1 MKLLPLCRTVAIVLC
16 LSFPLA
22 RCGGASGQVVDN
34 PGFKALPRPICYSM
48 PLAPV
53 GGANAVIVY
62 GRDAAWTR
70 NAAESVQKSIQDW
83 SGVKLDLADDHTV
96 TSDESWLL
104 NDAYLKTPLIVLGNA
119 RDNRVMHALGTRY
132 LLQSNRTWPGGDRF
146 VIRSIFEP
154 FVADVNYVVLEAST
168 QAGLDGAA
176 VKFAALVKG
185 LPKDATAA
193 LPRLR
198 EVGFGKDA
206 WGDDANPWMPPAE
219 YLGPAGR
226 SISEIALAAVK
237 KSPGLNSFETGGML
251 DNQLRSHVCGGRF
264 GNGAARLSSVTPDQ
278 VRTAAAMLLNVV
290 RADGGRIIPV
300 DYGATAE
307 ILAIRSLMQTGLL
320 SEKEFNEFENSLVS
334 SGAYPN
340 YYMYDHVGSDS
351 GFINELGGR
360 HSASALLST
369 VLLLDYVRN
378 HCRLDDRTRQEVE
391 RRADGARKT
400 TAHFVRSFR
409 DNVDEICLGETN
421 MLYFYAMLHQ
431 GMPDWVRS
439 GNLRRS
445 VDCYIMTS
453 DNTLSSWQQVQ
464 GGYAGL
470 DMYIGADPGT
480 VKGSWHGRGLAAAAA
495 FYYDDPQYRWFS
507 RCTGDDLHGCLGSVG
522 GPFLPMHWDPRGQSV
537 QPTAFNG
544 VRSLPFDPRLYDL
557 VKHSQKTHRWNFD
570 RFNAPAPLE
579 DLVDRVA
586 FRDGMSPRDAYLFL
600 ATSQSADGPVANAT
614 PLQDNMIAHYTD
626 LGEIWLF
633 TNSKS
638 ATSWS
643 RSMVSI
649 SNGKPYR
656 PMVGCTLEAMA
667 NLDDI
672 SAVAS
677 RDHGVGGTDW
687 TRTVVHWRGHY
698 FAVLDRIEPLSD
710 DEYNMTCR
718 WRGMQPA
725 SLDGQAW
732 VACAPSG
739 SRLRVQ
745 CTDGVLAD
753 GGALGK

>member
-278 VRTAAAMLLNVV
+278 VRH
-290 RADGGRIIPV
+290 GGG
-300 DYGATAE
+300 DA
-307 ILAIRSLMQTGLL
+307 
-320 SEKEFNEFENSLVS
+320 
-334 SGAYPN
+334 
-340 YYMYDHVGSDS
+340 
-351 GFINELGGR
+351 
-360 HSASALLST
+360 
-369 VLLLDYVRN
+369 
-378 HCRLDDRTRQEVE
+378 VE
-391 RRADGARKT
+391 RRPGRRRADYPGGLRGDGGDPRDPVPDADGLVEREGVQR
-400 TAHFVRSFR
+400 VREFPGLVGRVSELLHVQPRRFGQR
-409 DNVDEICLGETN
+409 VHQRTWRAPLG
-421 MLYFYAMLHQ
+421 LGPAVH
-431 GMPDWVRS
+431 GAS
-439 GNLRRS
+439 
-445 VDCYIMTS
+445 
-453 DNTLSSWQQVQ
+453 
-464 GGYAGL
+464 AGL
-470 DMYIGADPGT
+470 RAEPLPSGRQDPPGGRAAGGRRPQDHGALRPLVPGQR
-480 VKGSWHGRGLAAAAA
+480 GRDLPGRDQHAVFLRHAAPGHAGLGPQRQPAAVGGLLHHDQRQHAEQLAA
-495 FYYDDPQYRWFS
+495 
-507 RCTGDDLHGCLGSVG
+507 
-522 GPFLPMHWDPRGQSV
+522 GPG
-537 QPTAFNG
+537 
-544 VRSLPFDPRLYDL
+544 
-557 VKHSQKTHRWNFD
+557 
-570 RFNAPAPLE
+570 
-579 DLVDRVA
+579 
-586 FRDGMSPRDAYLFL
+586 
-600 ATSQSADGPVANAT
+600 
-614 PLQDNMIAHYTD
+614 
-626 LGEIWLF
+626 
-633 TNSKS
+633 
-638 ATSWS
+638 
-643 RSMVSI
+643 
-649 SNGKPYR
+649 
-656 PMVGCTLEAMA
+656 
-667 NLDDI
+667 
-672 SAVAS
+672 
-677 RDHGVGGTDW
+677 
-687 TRTVVHWRGHY
+687 
-698 FAVLDRIEPLSD
+698 
-710 DEYNMTCR
+710 
-718 WRGMQPA
+718 
-725 SLDGQAW
+725 
-732 VACAPSG
+732 
-739 SRLRVQ
+739 RLRGTGHVHRGGSGYGQ
-745 CTDGVLAD
+745 GQLAWAGP
-753 GGALGK
+753 GGGGGFLL